1 MSFTRTVTP
10 SLSLVAA
17 ATALIACGGAS
28 YEPAQSA
35 GYPAGDS
42 PQHYQPGAPPAPAGI
57 QANDDLAAEES
68 GDFDGGG
75 ARDFRPSPAPP
86 ESTARQK
93 SAADPFELERP
104 QNRPGLATQWGEQRS
119 SRVTTAAFVR
129 ADNMQPFAMG
139 TLFYN
144 DPDGIAAMSDTH
156 GGVRN
161 HMRRFAIGTG
171 HVELGL
177 RDGSGRFL
185 TGFEANGKNFITGI
199 AGRRYTIVV
208 KNHSP
213 GRVEAVVSV
222 DGLDVV
228 DGKPA
233 SFNKRGYL
241 IDAHGDLE
249 IEGFRT
255 SNTEVAA
262 FRFGAVR
269 DSYAQKKHGDARNVG
284 VIGMAVFHERGDS
297 PHAWGNAPSH
307 GEVVNRENANPFP
320 QQFASP
326 PN

>member
-1 MSFTRTVTP
+1 MSFTTNVAC
-10 SLSLVAA
+10 SLSLALAA
-17 ATALIACGGAS
+17 SALIACGGAS
-28 YEPAQSA
+28 YESA
-35 GYPAGDS
+35 RSPGYAPETSAEY
-42 PQHYQPGAPPAPAGI
+42 QQPGSPPAGI
-57 QANDDLAAEES
+57 SGGDDFSADEAAP
-68 GDFDGGG
+68 DFDGGG
-75 ARDFRPSPAPP
+75 ARDFRPSPSPP
-86 ESTARQK
+86 EPGARAK
-93 SAADPFELERP
+93 SAEDPFELERP
-104 QNRPGLATQWGEQRS
+104 QDRPGLATQWGEQRF
-119 SRVTTAAFVR
+119 SRVTTSPFVR
-129 ADNMQPFAMG
+129 ADNMQPFAMT

-156 GGVRN
+156 GGARH
-161 HMRRFAIGTG
+161 HMRRFPVGAG

-185 TGFEANGKNFITGI
+185 TGFEANGRNFVTGI

-213 GRVEAVVSV
+213 GRIEAVVSV

-255 SNTEVAA
+255 STTEVAA
-262 FRFGAVR
+262 FRFGSVR

-284 VIGMAVFHERGDS
+284 VIGLAVFHERGDS
-297 PHAWGNAPSH
+297 PHAWGNPPAH
-307 GEVVNRENANPFP
+307 GEVVQRDNANPFP